1 MALFSRLHALRRSRV
16 LKLMVGGSAVGV
28 GAAAGIAAGST
39 GTEAP
44 DAVPLGDSG
53 TTVDLEGQGVDV
65 QGGDSLQDSLDSPS
79 DSPTDFPSD
88 SPTDSPTDSPMDSP
102 GDSPDDSPDNSGPSA
117 SSGPGSGDD
126 GEDNSGPGEN
136 SGPGSGDDDDSGSG

>member
-1 MALFSRLHALRRSRV
+1 MSLFSRLDALRRSRV
-16 LKLMVGGSAVGV
+16 FKLMVGGSAVGV

-79 DSPTDFPSD
+79 DSPTDFLSD
-88 SPTDSPTDSPMDSP
+88 GPTDSPTDSPMDSP

-117 SSGPGSGDD
+117 NSGPGSGHD

-136 SGPGSGDDDDSGSG
+136 SGPGSGDDDSGSG